1 MGSTLL
7 FTEGEVVTY
16 RREGWLLVEDMLSS
30 GDLSE
35 LDGAIQT
42 VADAALVDNNEAA
55 YVEFEQEDT
64 SSRPALRRV
73 LDPYARHEAFRAIA
87 HDARIVDR
95 VESLLGSDLDLHHSK
110 LNFKPARVG
119 SPVEWHQDLGYY
131 PHTNDGVLAVLI
143 YLDEATENNGCLQV
157 MQRQHNSYLDHAA
170 PGATFVGRIMDE
182 SLGEME
188 PLPLPARAGSAIF
201 LHGLTPHASLPNES
215 SSDRRTLI
223 FAYRAGDAYP
233 LYYGAVTVED
243 ETVLRPV
250 RGRRAQHARFG
261 GPSPIV
267 PRIDTTSSLYEI
279 QAADRVRRDHTWDPS
294 D

>member
-1 MGSTLL
+1 MGSIWV
-7 FTEGEVVTY
+7 FAEEEVEFY
-16 RREGWLLVEDMLSS
+16 RREGWLLVEDVLSRR
-30 GDLSE
+30 DLSE

-64 SSRPALRRV
+64 SSHPALRRV

-170 PGATFVGRIMDE
+170 PGAAFAGRIMDE
-182 SLGEME
+182 SLKDME

-243 ETVLRPV
+243 EAVPRPV
-250 RGRRAQHARFG
+250 RGRRGHHARFG
-261 GPSPIV
+261 GPPPIV
-267 PRIDTTSSLYEI
+267 PRIDATSSLYEI
-279 QAADRVRRDHTWDPS
+279 QAADRVRRDDT
-294 D
+294 